1 VFFNE
6 RDGDIE
12 RKPRDRDAYLHV
24 EIPLSLARARLDAAR
39 RLGDH
44 RVGFR
49 VHRAS
54 RRARPA
60 RVAVRAAPEI

>member
-1 VFFNE
+1 VFFDE

-12 RKPRDRDAYLHV
+12 GQARDRDARLRG
-24 EIPLSLARARLDAAR
+24 EIPLSLARVRLDAAQ